1 MTTLLSKPVTVTHT
15 TATSVDSTGRPTRT
29 TTATSTTAGYRHRS
43 SADTF
48 DGGLIVTD
56 EITFYLPAATAVAP
70 SDTITMDTDVYEVI
84 AEPFPAWNHR
94 KAEVH
99 HLEVRARKVTR

>member
-1 MTTLLSKPVTVTHT
+1 MTLLSKPVTVTHT
-15 TATSVDSTGRPTRT
+15 TATSTDTSGRPTRT

-56 EITFYLPAATAVAP
+56 EITFYLPPDTVIAA
-70 SDTITMDTDVYEVI
+70 SDTITMDTDVYEVVS
-84 AEPFPAWNHR
+84 EPFGAWNHR
-94 KAEVH
+94 KAEIH
-99 HLEVRARKVTR
+99 HLEVRARRRAR